1 MGEQMVSEQTLDAQQ
16 LLVSKKMGLLAGML
30 AGLIMTALLVALRF
44 TVDAPGLPEVMAD
57 GLTMVMPPAVFDF
70 VLERLQVASKPL
82 MFASLLVGQVVVGAG
97 LGLLYAKYSPVLP
110 LQESS
115 RWARGVLIGTSLW
128 LVLMILISPIIGAGL
143 FGTGLLYG
151 TSGYFMSTF
160 LSAAAYGISLTHIH
174 YIALTHVQGPQDLGR
189 WEFIQRAAF
198 ATFLVAIGGFAARSI
213 IRGASDV
220 SPSRV
225 RIIEGELPLE
235 ITPNEDFYQVSKN
248 IIDPRVDVVG
258 WSLQLNGEGMANPYT
273 LSYEELQEL
282 PWVEQY
288 ATLTCISNRVGGPL
302 INNALWRGVKVNELL
317 ERAGLSPDV
326 EKLAF
331 YGADGYVDSF
341 PVERA
346 MRDNVLVVYRMNG
359 ERLSD
364 DHGFPARI
372 IVPGL
377 YGMENV
383 KWLTRIAPV
392 AADFRGYWQ
401 IRGWADTAI
410 IKTSSRM
417 DVPMDRAVLPSSE
430 IPVGGVAFAGD
441 REISRVEFSA
451 DGGRTW
457 LTAELRPALSPYTWV
472 LWTGMWTPP
481 GLQRNTIR
489 VRAIDGNGEVQTADV
504 KQSLP
509 DGATG
514 HHIIVVSV
522 VESEVPEG

>member
-1 MGEQMVSEQTLDAQQ
+1 MEEQMESEQTLGEQR
-16 LLVSKKMGLLAGML
+16 LLVSRKIGLLAGTL
-30 AGLIMTALLVALRF
+30 AGLFMTALLVALRF

-57 GLTMVMPPAVFDF
+57 WLTMVLPPAVFDF
-70 VLERLQVASKPL
+70 VLERLQVAAKPL

-97 LGLLYAKYSPVLP
+97 LGLLYTRYSPVLP

-115 RWARGVLIGTSLW
+115 RWARGVLIGTALW
-128 LVLMILISPIIGAGL
+128 LVLMVVISPVIGAGL

-160 LSAAAYGISLTHIH
+160 LSAAAYGISVAHIH
-174 YIALTHVQGPQDLGR
+174 YMALTRLQGPQDLSR
-189 WEFIQRAAF
+189 REFIQRAAF
-198 ATFLVAIGGFAARSI
+198 ATFLVAVGGFAARSI
-213 IRGASDV
+213 FRGASDI

-225 RIIEGELPLE
+225 RQIEGELPPE
-235 ITPNEDFYQVSKN
+235 ITPNEDFYTVSKN

-258 WSLQLNGEGMANPYT
+258 WSLQLNGEGMSNPYT

-282 PWVEQY
+282 PWIEQY

-302 INNALWRGVKVNELL
+302 ISNALWRGVQMKVLL

-326 EKLAF
+326 QKVAF

-341 PVERA
+341 PLERA
-346 MRDNVLVVYRMNG
+346 MRDNVLVTYRMNG
-359 ERLSD
+359 ERLPD

-392 AADFRGYWQ
+392 AADFHGYWQ
-401 IRGWADTAI
+401 VRGWADTAI
-410 IKTSSRM
+410 INTSSRV
-417 DVPMDRAVLPSSE
+417 DVPQDRAVLPSSE

-441 REISRVEFSA
+441 RGVSMVEFSA

-457 LTAELRPALSPYTWV
+457 LPAELRLALSPYTWV

-481 GLQRNTIR
+481 GSQRNTIR
-489 VRAIDGNGEVQTADV
+489 VRATDGTGEVQTADV
-504 KQSLP
+504 RQSLP

-522 VESEVPEG
+522 VESDAAVS